1 ARTGGNA
8 HTPEQRN
15 ALKDWFTQTVMP
27 LGDPKGKRTAFV
39 YMGTTVHHDSLLMH
53 VMNKRSDF
61 RKKLYR
67 ALIEE
72 PKRMDLWEECRKIY
86 VDREDPNRADEAAKF
101 YAEHKT
107 EMDEGA
113 RVLWPE
119 VQPLYKLM
127 TWKWDNGSKA
137 FNTEY
142 QNNPID
148 EESMI
153 FNPATFTYWTD
164 KASAYDFNDRKRYE
178 ISFG

>member
-1 ARTGGNA
+1 
-8 HTPEQRN
+8 
-15 ALKDWFTQTVMP
+15 
-27 LGDPKGKRTAFV
+27 
-39 YMGTTVHHDSLLMH
+39 
-53 VMNKRSDF
+53 
-61 RKKLYR
+61 
-67 ALIEE
+67 
-72 PKRMDLWEECRKIY
+72 
-86 VDREDPNRADEAAKF
+86 
-101 YAEHKT
+101 EHKA

-164 KASAYDFNDRKRYE
+164 KASAYDFTDRKRYE
-178 ISFG
+178 ISFGVDFALGKTRGDYSAITVVAYDRELDTFYIVDSFGERINPDGFIAVIVDKVIEWQPDTIAAESQAAQEFFVD